1 MAVWCL
7 AYCRYDSRVDSG
19 LVFWL
24 AVGRIALWMAV
35 LCFDLLSI
43 RHFVLGLTV
52 DRISVWMAV
61 Q

>member
-1 MAVWCL
+1 M